1 MPYTLTKTENI
12 TETSYIG
19 VRISFLPRSC
29 ILKLLNVLMLF
40 LSDEAR
46 YHLGGETVFRSIS
59 SGADE
64 IHVRYIN
71 IVPMKLRLESCV

>member
-1 MPYTLTKTENI
+1 MLN
-12 TETSYIG
+12 
-19 VRISFLPRSC
+19 
-29 ILKLLNVLMLF
+29 LLNVLMLF